1 MIYVYGAGSSNSK
14 IYKIKEPNMV
24 LVDLVFKLLG
34 NKLNK
39 QRGFIVCFIFSE
51 FLVRFSGNII
61 NY

>member
-1 MIYVYGAGSSNSK
+1 
-14 IYKIKEPNMV
+14 MV